1 MEGKA
6 FFLFRLNDH
15 IQYLGKIQAALDG
28 KSDFRGT
35 DFHDCK
41 LGKWLYGSGPGEA
54 EAAGSEAKALFDSL
68 LDPHQRFHQA
78 SHEAIEKLEGGDAIG
93 SRVAVTEMMNLSVT
107 LVDTLLALDKAAKG

>member
-15 IQYLGKIQAALDG
+15 IQYLNKIQARLDG
-28 KSDFRGT
+28 RGDFAGT

-41 LGKWLYGSGPGEA
+41 LGKWLYGSGPEEA
-54 EAAGSEAKALFDSL
+54 ESAGPEAKALFDSL
-68 LDPHQRFHQA
+68 MAPHERFHQA
-78 SHEAIEKLEGGDAIG
+78 SHEAIAKQQAGDAAG
-93 SRVAVTEMMNLSVT
+93 SKAAVTEMLSLSVT